1 MRRPEQFILYLGIF
15 VAATLSSSVT
25 SVAQEVGFVDLTQIV
40 PRTELRHPAP
50 RSDEAT
56 DRRGRGGTVDSRHD
70 HCDVP
75 NAPKDAG
82 ALRTTLVWLDHD
94 VYAVGDHPKFEVRIE
109 NVGSVPVE
117 MPFSP
122 HLADLQP
129 ADPSQKFGYSL
140 VRVQFWIGGTKW
152 EWTSSEGDVTL
163 YGASQHTGTMLTMHP
178 GEWVRIIGTGK
189 ITRPEEVMRF
199 IRNGDGVNHANA
211 QVSLHEVETL
221 LAANAYATISHA
233 VCPNQSQ
240 GPSVAMRL
248 DVAK

>member
-1 MRRPEQFILYLGIF
+1 M
-15 VAATLSSSVT
+15 
-25 SVAQEVGFVDLTQIV
+25 
-40 PRTELRHPAP
+40 
-50 RSDEAT
+50 
-56 DRRGRGGTVDSRHD
+56 
-70 HCDVP
+70 
-75 NAPKDAG
+75 K
-82 ALRTTLVWLDHD
+82 
-94 VYAVGDHPKFEVRIE
+94 
-109 NVGSVPVE
+109 NVGAVPVE

-199 IRNGDGVNHANA
+199 IHNGDPANHANA
-211 QVSLHEVETL
+211 QVSIHEVETL
-221 LAANAYATISHA
+221 LTANASATISHG
-233 VCPNQSQ
+233 VCPNLRQ
-240 GPSVAMRL
+240 GPSVAMKL
-248 DVAK
+248 DEPR